1 MCYQLTVGTG
11 PIEKGANDGQTA
23 HANDLVKALKAG
35 VTSRPRAGTVNSKG
49 KTKGK
54 RTKTAEIG
62 KKVGE
67 SEKAID
73 ARTQARNDSW
83 GLLEPLHGILGP
95 IVDIF
100 RPFISANMIIG
111 FLLLFIMISW
121 LRGPKTLAKNQ
132 LGLPG
137 LSSPERIAAYD
148 EIWRREESDLWDW
161 LEGRISMEEIAYPA
175 SSRSQDQDAVKKART
190 QREKSLKGQGM
201 QARLAAESMKERDVD
216 HAIKVT
222 EERLQELKGAMQR
235 RRDTNT
241 GKISPSG
248 EEDSEPPRSQE
259 GIQPESL

>member
-1 MCYQLTVGTG
+1 MCYQLTVGSG
-11 PIEKGANDGQTA
+11 PIEKGANDGQTT

-54 RTKTAEIG
+54 RTKTADIT
-62 KKVGE
+62 KKAGE
-67 SEKAID
+67 VEKATD
-73 ARTQARNDSW
+73 SRTQAQDDSW
-83 GLLEPLHGILGP
+83 GLLEPLHGVLGP
-95 IVDIF
+95 FVGISRSFV
-100 RPFISANMIIG
+100 SANMIIG

-121 LRGPKTLAKNQ
+121 LRGPRTSPKGQ

-161 LEGRISMEEIAYPA
+161 LEERISMEGMAYPA

-216 HAIKVT
+216 HAIRVT

-235 RRDTNT
+235 RRDSST
-241 GKISPSG
+241 GTSSASG
-248 EEDSEPPRSQE
+248 EEETQPLRSPQ
-259 GIQPESL
+259 GIQPEPL